1 MTFTL
6 RPYQNKFV
14 KDLALEV
21 SRSSHVIGQS
31 PGGTGKTKVFLSIAQ
46 SAIKKGRAV
55 LIMTDRVKVF
65 NQIANESKGKTISD
79 GIKHIQIK
87 DGILYV
93 AMIQTLS
100 RRPKI
105 IEQFNRLLIPPLVMV
120 DEVHVST
127 CKSLLDKLTN
137 RITIGFTAT
146 PDYRIA
152 KHLPE
157 YFNSIVCTEHV
168 QWFIDNN
175 YLCDYQHIVRKSG
188 SATDTLKKN
197 STGDFSELEQLK
209 FFGSEDH
216 YQELFKDLEKY
227 PFKKAMLFTASIKH
241 AEEVY
246 HRLLQNGNAVSIAH
260 SKRGDE
266 SYQIAKFEELNETN
280 ILVSVGSLTTGYD
293 NPSVDLIILYRATT
307 SLALYLQMLFRADR
321 PKEGMFFRCLDYG
334 SNGDRHLPY
343 NYPHPWNEMWN
354 AKPKRAAAGVAGIKI
369 CPECDSMIFVSLKVC
384 NFCGFKYPD
393 KPINS
398 DVGTEDDI
406 TRKESVLIG
415 KLISQ
420 LTAKELALYANL
432 FDKKKYAIRVAVYR
446 DMEIEKNFLF
456 DYAACMGYKPSWV
469 FSTRKLYKSA
479 PKYKDYMI

>member
-6 RPYQNKFV
+6 RPYQAELV
-14 KDLALEV
+14 KNLAIKV
-21 SRSSHVIGQS
+21 SEKNHVIAQA
-31 PGGTGKTKVFLSIAQ
+31 PGGTGKSKILITIARNA
-46 SAIKKGRAV
+46 SKKGRSV
-55 LIMTDRVKVF
+55 VIMTTFQKVY
-65 NQIANESKGKTISD
+65 NQLANESNGVRIGD
-79 GIKHIQIK
+79 GIKHLDIK
-87 DGILYV
+87 EGFIYV
-93 AMIQTLS
+93 ASVQTLAK
-100 RRPKI
+100 RPKI
-105 IEQFNRLLIPPLVMV
+105 IEQFNNLKNKVLVIH
-120 DEVHVST
+120 DECHISTAVSLF
-127 CKSLLDKLTN
+127 KKLTN
-137 RITIGFTAT
+137 RLTIGFTAT

-152 KHLPE
+152 KHLPDI
-157 YFNSIVCTEHV
+157 YNDIVCTENV

-188 SATDTLKKN
+188 KATESLKKN
-197 STGDFSELEQLK
+197 STGDYNELEQRK
-209 FFGSEDH
+209 FFGTENH
-216 YQELFKDLEKY
+216 YQELFNDLNKY
-227 PFKKAMLFTASIKH
+227 AFKKAMLFTASIDH

-246 HRLLQNGNAVSIAH
+246 NKLKLEGFSCSIFH
-260 SKRGDE
+260 SKTE
-266 SYQIAKFEELNETN
+266 NASYEIAKFEGLNESN
-280 ILVSVGSLTTGYD
+280 IMISVGALSVGYD